1 MCDNIPPACAAPRR
15 AARRRPGGAKC
26 HLVPREL
33 GGGVPQGVTALRFR
47 GRGVSSAGHSFW
59 RRRKGFALAV
69 SSETPLL
76 AVPCAFLLVGLVG
89 PRHRAPWGG
98 SRGRN
103 GMGRA
108 LGEAAW
114 PQHRSCNIAS
124 MSGLAARGSGCGAAS
139 GGSQRELQETPR
151 AGPGGGRRVS
161 EVSVRTFSC
170 VWTWE
175 LGHQV
180 GPGQPSN
187 VRLCSSRGRAE
198 IVCWSSAGALRDPRG

>member
-1 MCDNIPPACAAPRR
+1 
-15 AARRRPGGAKC
+15 
-26 HLVPREL
+26 
-33 GGGVPQGVTALRFR
+33 
-47 GRGVSSAGHSFW
+47 
-59 RRRKGFALAV
+59 
-69 SSETPLL
+69 
-76 AVPCAFLLVGLVG
+76 
-89 PRHRAPWGG
+89 
-98 SRGRN
+98 
-103 GMGRA
+103 MGRA

-124 MSGLAARGSGCGAAS
+124 MSGLAAGGSECGAAS

-180 GPGQPSN
+180 GPGQTSDVGLCPSSY
-187 VRLCSSRGRAE
+187 RWRRRAE
-198 IVCWSSAGALRDPRG
+198 IAAVCSAGALRGPRGYRGLFHENVVEWGDGNRAWGFSWAGHEA